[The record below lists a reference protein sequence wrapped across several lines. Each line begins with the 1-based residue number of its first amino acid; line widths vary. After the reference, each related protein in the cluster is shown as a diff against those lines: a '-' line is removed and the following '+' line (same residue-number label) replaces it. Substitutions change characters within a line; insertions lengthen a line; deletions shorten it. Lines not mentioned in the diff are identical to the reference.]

1 VILIPKKPSSLRTL
15 LGLSSFQILA
25 MFRRGM
31 FYTFLS
37 IYFSEFLNL
46 SVTETTLYAT
56 LPMIMNVVFQNFIWG
71 PLSDKIQKRKTFVI
85 LGEVLA
91 GIGTILV
98 WFIHSVISNLIIAG
112 YVIIFGLMC
121 IEAFWSMSNIG
132 WSALISDIYPSKERT
147 KVMGQLS
154 SIGGFGRIIGI
165 TIGGLLYNY
174 GFGFR
179 DGPLFW
185 VASMVMFVSAF
196 PMLLTPEGGITLMK
210 IEEDFSSE
218 ISQDQPNNHKNI
230 FLIFILALIFIN
242 FGRNSLAVP
251 YSQYLVLD
259 SGFNIDSITLSYV
272 ANMRSIAVLL
282 IGFSAGPLSKK
293 FGHAKTLIIGALV
306 AIISILFTALTDNL
320 VLIFVGSFLMGTSEV
335 IIVAAAYS
343 IASILIP
350 LKKRA
355 KLFGLYNTTFFL
367 SWGLASTIISG
378 PLIDLLII
386 GGFTEVFAYQSAFIV
401 SAFITSIGLV
411 LFVGLEFWLVKHNNH
426 YEKSEKI

>member
-1 VILIPKKPSSLRTL
+1 VILIPRKFSSLKTL

-56 LPMIMNVVFQNFIWG
+56 LPMIMNVIFQNFIWG
-71 PLSDKIQKRKTFVI
+71 PLSDKFQKRKTFVI
-85 LGEVLA
+85 LGEILA

-98 WFIHSVISNLIIAG
+98 WFIHFIISNLIIAG

-165 TIGGLLYNY
+165 TIGGLLYNF

-185 VASMVMFVSAF
+185 VASLVMFISAF
-196 PMLLTPEGGITLMK
+196 PMLLTPEGGIHQKNDEMIPEI
-210 IEEDFSSE
+210 IEKPSY
-218 ISQDQPNNHKNI
+218 NYKTI
-230 FLIFILALIFIN
+230 FLVFIVALLFIN
-242 FGRNSLAVP
+242 FGRNSISIP
-251 YSQYLVLD
+251 YSQYLSLD
-259 SGFNIDSITLSYV
+259 SGFNVDSVLLSYI

-282 IGFSAGPLSKK
+282 IGFAAGNFSKK
-293 FGHAKTLIIGALV
+293 IGNAKALITGVILAIIG
-306 AIISILFTALTDNL
+306 ILMTALTN
-320 VLIFVGSFLMGTSEV
+320 
-335 IIVAAAYS
+335 
-343 IASILIP
+343 
-350 LKKRA
+350 
-355 KLFGLYNTTFFL
+355 
-367 SWGLASTIISG
+367 
-378 PLIDLLII
+378 DLL
-386 GGFTEVFAYQSAFIV
+386 FI
-401 SAFITSIGLV
+401 FDKI
-411 LFVGLEFWLVKHNNH
+411 
-426 YEKSEKI
+426 KSNRDF